1 MAILTTPRILS
12 AAFDAATPLTIGLE
26 EEVMLVDGE
35 TLLPAPRAAELLAAL
50 GGDPRF
56 KLELPAAQLELLTPA
71 SASVADAAD
80 CLRTARRDLQ
90 RAAAT
95 LGLRVLSA
103 AAHPFA
109 ELTGALNDGPR
120 FDEIR
125 GQFGGVVD
133 AQQVCGLHVHVAVG
147 GAEAT
152 IAVHDMLRAHLPEL
166 AALAA
171 AAPFYGGVDTG
182 LASVRPKVA
191 GLLPRQGIPP
201 AFGDIAGFARALEWG
216 AQAGAVPEARR
227 WWWELRP
234 HPSFGTLEV
243 RVCDAQSA
251 LAESAAL
258 AAVVHALVAALR
270 ERHLAGERA
279 EPAASWRI
287 DENRWSACRHGIAG
301 AMADL
306 SSGEQEPTRVRL
318 ERLLDA
324 VRPHAESL
332 GCVRSLD
339 DARRRLTGGGA
350 PATHR
355 ALAAERGLPGLVAA
369 LCDRFA
375 ESRE

>member
-1 MAILTTPRILS
+1 MAILTTAQALS

-26 EEVMLVDGE
+26 EEVMLVDGQ

-71 SASVADAAD
+71 SASVAEAAA
-80 CLRTARRDLQ
+80 CLRSARRDLQ
-90 RAAAT
+90 RAAGAF
-95 LGLRVLSA
+95 GLRVLSA
-103 AAHPFA
+103 GAHPA
-109 ELTGALNDGPR
+109 ALGGPLNGGPR
-120 FDEIR
+120 FEELR
-125 GQFGGVVD
+125 NEFGAVVD
-133 AQQVCGLHVHVAVG
+133 AQQICGLHVHVAVG

-171 AAPFYGGVDTG
+171 AAPFHGGIDTG

-191 GLLPRQGIPP
+191 DLLPRQGIPP
-201 AFGDIAGFARALEWG
+201 ALGDIAGFARELEWG
-216 AQAGAVPEARR
+216 TQAGVVPEARR

-243 RVCDAQSA
+243 RVCDAQGA
-251 LAESAAL
+251 VAESAAL

-279 EPAASWRI
+279 EPVPSWRI
-287 DENRWSACRHGIAG
+287 AENRWSACRRGVGG

-306 SSGEQEPTRVRL
+306 SSGEPQPTRLRL
-318 ERLLDA
+318 ERLLDELY
-324 VRPHAESL
+324 PFAESL
-332 GCVRSLD
+332 GCARPLA
-339 DARRRLTGGGA
+339 DARRRLTGGGV
-350 PATHR
+350 PAEHR
-355 ALAAERGLPGLVAA
+355 ALAADRGLPGLVAA

-375 ESRE
+375 E